1 MPEASA
7 FDDLVREFFAVWF
20 RFHPDAALRAGVGDY
35 AALLPAQTD
44 DEQAALAGYLATLI
58 VALQELDFDALDRA
72 RRIDL
77 ELLVAMARAEH
88 RELLERD
95 WRHRDP
101 MRFLPLAE
109 IHRLTL
115 LGPSDLRD
123 TLAALLTAIPG
134 HLRLAQAQLQPMAEL
149 VPPVLADAAVT
160 AAEEGR
166 RYLRALTRSR
176 WLRSRCHS
184 CGELEVL
191 AETAGE
197 ALAQYRDALLGD
209 IAPRAAGSAG
219 CGADHLQLLL
229 RHRHLLDMD
238 PVACESLL
246 DALADDCDALLGA
259 GADQAPGASSRAL
272 SRVARDALNN
282 ACQAMAERLRQA
294 DLVTLPPAAL
304 RIAGGPVSPRPGDG
318 RVDYVPDLRKGA
330 GFLYLADGDNGC
342 EPALTRAAMSLRCLH
357 LGWGGAHLLAF
368 AGGMAARSLPRRL
381 SAGHSLTG
389 GWSLYLD
396 RRLFDQPDT
405 VADERAAALHRR
417 RQAVARART
426 DLALNCGWIDA
437 ETAVERIQQCIST
450 GDNAGREAIRQV
462 AALVQ
467 HPGDA
472 LAAVLGWQ
480 LIEAAAARNA
490 PGGRRLFHDRLLGL
504 GPIPI
509 SVALRQ
515 SLGAAE
521 WSAVHAA
528 AGVAGADE
536 GPLTS

>member
-1 MPEASA
+1 MSEASA
-7 FDDLVREFFAVWF
+7 FDDLIREFFAVWF
-20 RFHPDAALRAGVGDY
+20 RFHPDAALWAGFSDY
-35 AALLPAQTD
+35 ASLLPAQTD
-44 DEQAALAGYLATLI
+44 DEHAALAGYLETLI
-58 VALQELDFDALDRA
+58 VALQELNFDALDQA

-77 ELLVAMARAEH
+77 ELMFAMARAEH

-101 MRFLPLAE
+101 LRFLPLTE
-109 IHRLTL
+109 VHRLTL
-115 LGPSDLRD
+115 LCPSEMRD

-149 VPPVLADAAVT
+149 VPPVMADAAVI

-197 ALAQYRDALLGD
+197 ALAQYRDALNGD
-209 IAPRAAGSAG
+209 IAPRAVGSAG
-219 CGADHLQLLL
+219 CGADHLHQLL
-229 RHRHLLDMD
+229 RHRHLLDVD
-238 PVACESLL
+238 LSACGALL
-246 DALADDCDALLGA
+246 DNLAGECDAQFGA
-259 GADQAPGASSRAL
+259 GANPSPAPPSRAL
-272 SRVARDALNN
+272 SRAARDALNN
-282 ACQAMAERLRQA
+282 ACQAMSERLRQA

-304 RIAGGPVSPRPGDG
+304 RIACGPVCPRPGDG

-330 GFLYLADGDNGC
+330 GILYLADGDNGC
-342 EPALTRAAMSLRCLH
+342 EPALTRADLSLRCLH

-368 AGGMAARSLPRRL
+368 AGGMAARSLPRRQ

-405 VADERAAALHRR
+405 IADERAAALHRR
-417 RQAVARART
+417 RRAIVLART
-426 DLALNCGWIDA
+426 DLALHCGWIDA
-437 ETAVERIQQCIST
+437 DTAVERIRQCST
-450 GDNAGREAIRQV
+450 AGANAASDAIRQV

-472 LAAVLGWQ
+472 LATVLGWQ
-480 LIEAAAARNA
+480 LIEAAAARHEHA
-490 PGGRRLFHDRLLGL
+490 ESRLFHDRLLGL
-504 GPIPI
+504 GPIPV
-509 SVALRQ
+509 SLALRQ
-515 SLGAAE
+515 GLGAGD
-521 WSAVHAA
+521 WSALRRATGFV
-528 AGVAGADE
+528 GAD
-536 GPLTS
+536 GDPLAS